1 MNVVS
6 GLRYIPRELKDLLQ
20 EELQAFDTKWNSSET
35 AWNDHIQGPTL
46 RLALSTIADLCAENI
61 TTDSIDKDFL
71 AA

>member
-6 GLRYIPRELKDLLQ
+6 RLRYIPRELKDLLQ
-20 EELQAFDTKWNSSET
+20 EELQAFDTKWNRSET
-35 AWNDHIQGPTL
+35 AWNDNIEGPTL
-46 RLALSTIADLCAENI
+46 RPALSTIPDVCAENI